1 MLNGPMVMNK
11 NPIRVMLTGGG
22 SGGPTL
28 PLLALAKE
36 ITKQKKSSTFL
47 FLGSKK
53 GPERQMVEQEGI
65 TFEYIPSGKL
75 RRYLSW
81 HNFVDP
87 VFIIGGGIIGFV
99 KLLSFRPHVVVS
111 AGSFVSVPLAYIS
124 WLLRIPHVILQMDVR
139 PGLANR
145 LMAPVSHILI
155 TYFEK
160 TANDFPNILLK
171 KNIGPIVREEIIK
184 ANAGRANERFGLD
197 SGMPMILITGGGQGS
212 AGLNNVVMPLLKHWL
227 NNFQVVHLTGTEWV
241 KNLEPEYS
249 DFSHRHY
256 HRLDSV
262 RQGMGDLLAKSEIVF
277 TRAGMGIIGE
287 LAFLKKDSVL
297 VPLPGTH
304 QEENAILF
312 HQNKAAVLVSQKNLE
327 ADGINWWGEFMQGR
341 IPGEMGRRLHQML
354 PCGGT
359 KDFAKLIF
367 EITENSSKWN

>member
-1 MLNGPMVMNK
+1 MKK
-11 NPIRVMLTGGG
+11 NPVRVLLTGGG

-28 PLLALAKE
+28 PLIALAKE
-36 ITKQKKSSTFL
+36 IIKQRKTSIFL

-65 TFEYIPSGKL
+65 AFEYIPSGKL

-87 VFIIGGGIIGFV
+87 IFIIGGSIRGFI
-99 KLLSFRPHVVVS
+99 KLLIFSPHVIVS

-124 WLLRIPHVILQMDVR
+124 WLLRIPHVILQMDVH

-145 LMAPVSHILI
+145 LMAPVSHVLV

-160 TANDFPNILLK
+160 TANHFPNILLK
-171 KNIGPIVREEIIK
+171 KNIGPVVRQEIIK
-184 ANAGRANERFGLD
+184 ANAENANKRFGLD
-197 SGMPMILITGGGQGS
+197 SELPMILITGGGQGAS
-212 AGLNNVVMPLLKHWL
+212 GLNNAVLPLLNHWL

-241 KNLEPEYS
+241 KNLDPEYS
-249 DFSHRHY
+249 NFSHQHY
-256 HRLDSV
+256 HRIEYVNL
-262 RQGMGDLLAKSEIVF
+262 GMGDLLAKSEIVF

-312 HQNKAAVLVSQKNLE
+312 QHHKAAVLVSQKHLQNE
-327 ADGINWWGEFMQGR
+327 GIKWWENFLQDR
-341 IPGEMGRRLHQML
+341 TPGEMGKRLNQML
-354 PCGGT
+354 PDGGT
-359 KDFAKLIF
+359 NDFAKLVL
-367 EITENSSKWN
+367 EIAGNNSKWN